1 MKGSTANLLA
11 LAPRWRYARSMP
23 SVQIKNVPEDV
34 HRTLRARAAAAGQ
47 SLQEYL
53 LALLVDEA
61 RLESLETWL
70 DRVGSRSGGSLS
82 FEEAVEWIRRGR
94 SHG

>member
-1 MKGSTANLLA
+1 VRIGADLVVV
-11 LAPRWRYARSMP
+11 APKWRYRRGMP

-34 HRTLRARAAAAGQ
+34 HRILRSRAAAAGQ

-61 RLESLETWL
+61 RMLPPDVFF
-70 DRVGSRSGGSLS
+70 DRISGRTGGSLS
-82 FEEAVEWIRRGR
+82 VEDAVKWIREDRDSR
-94 SHG
+94 